1 MNICPN
7 GLFATGASF
16 KSVYTKVGGLSP
28 PFPTL
33 PLSLPSSF
41 PFAFSSFFAE
51 SCFLAN
57 MLVPPPKS
65 EFFELKSDYPGAT
78 VPPKR
83 LFPGGFP
90 KGVPEVV
97 GAFEKR
103 PPVLLAPPKRP
114 PPPELLLLIQFAK
127 SPVPVFFF
135 SPLNRD
141 VPDGLLKREG
151 ALAGAVPP
159 KRPEPCFCGG
169 TPLSSFFAS
178 SLSLLSV
185 LLLIGFAPNNPVKG
199 VESLN

>member
-1 MNICPN
+1 MAI
-7 GLFATGASF
+7 GTSF

-33 PLSLPSSF
+33 SLSFPSSASSF
-41 PFAFSSFFAE
+41 PFSFSSFFAE

-57 MLVPPPKS
+57 MLVWPKS
-65 EFFELKSDYPGAT
+65 EFFALKSDYPGAT

-90 KGVPEVV
+90 KSVPEV
-97 GAFEKR
+97 GGGPPPKR

-135 SPLNRD
+135 SPLNRLC
-141 VPDGLLKREG
+141 PDGLLKREG

-159 KRPEPCFCGG
+159 KRPEPCFCG
-169 TPLSSFFAS
+169 
-178 SLSLLSV
+178 
-185 LLLIGFAPNNPVKG
+185 
-199 VESLN
+199 